1 MSWSADVNKPTGKST
16 QSYYCLHPWE
26 AKHVIGVNHK
36 KLAEFGAT
44 AGISC
49 IRVNRPAHWKS
60 NGPYKD
66 DPVRIIIQ
74 GRPVDVDNTM
84 RKISEWLQECSEMYC
99 DQFDKL

>member
-36 KLAEFGAT
+36 KLAEFRAI

-49 IRVNRPAHWKS
+49 IQVSRPAHWKS
-60 NGPYKD
+60 NGPYKN
-66 DPVRIIIQ
+66 DPVRIIIS
-74 GRPVDVDNTM
+74 GRPVAVDNTM
-84 RKISEWLQECSEMYC
+84 RKISEWLKECSVMYC
-99 DQFDKL
+99 DQFDKF